1 MGVNPHLPGVGF
13 FERLDRRLQAT
24 GDVVVVIAGLVD
36 SVHQRLLIRLHVAVQ
51 RRFER
56 ADLLELNVVE
66 EAVVG
71 GEQGD
76 GLLGHGQRRVLL
88 LLHQLGDALAAFE
101 LLARALVEV
110 GRELG
115 EGRQFTVLRQ
125 VETHTA
131 AELLDDLG
139 LGRATDARYGQTRV
153 DGGTHAGVEQV
164 GFEIALAVGDRDH
177 VGGHEGRHVTGLGFD
192 DGQRGQRT
200 GLALHFAVGELLD
213 VFGIDAR
220 GALQQAGVQ
229 VEHVAGIGCAA
240 GRTAQQQGHL
250 AIGPGLLGQVVVHD
264 QRVFAAVAEV
274 FAHRA
279 ARVGRNELQRGR
291 HGGTGGDDDGVGHG
305 AVLFERAH
313 HVGDRGGLL
322 AHRHVDALI
331 ASALLIDDG
340 VDRDRGLAGLAVAD
354 DQLALAAAD
363 GHHRVDGLQAGLH
376 RLVDRFTFNH
386 ARRDLLD
393 GRAAGGLDGALAVE
407 RVAQGVDHAAEQAGA
422 DRHFQNAAG
431 AFHRVAFGD
440 VFVGAEHH
448 RADRVAL
455 QVERHAVG
463 DAREFAHYTVQ
474 YVGQAV
480 DADDA
485 VGAAHHGAFG
495 ARLGADLGA
504 VDTLLDEIADFRRIQ
519 LHFINPLSSLAGQGH
534 FKLRQLSQYG
544 TVYHQFA
551 RSNDRTAHHARI
563 HVRTH

>member
-13 FERLDRRLQAT
+13 FERLDRRLQAI

-36 SVHQRLLIRLHVAVQ
+36 PVHQRLLIRLHVAVQ

-56 ADLLELNVVE
+56 ADLLELDVVE

-76 GLLGHGQRRVLL
+76 GLLGHRQRRVLL
-88 LLHQLGDALAAFE
+88 LLHQFGDALAALE

-115 EGRQFTVLRQ
+115 EGRQFTILRQ
-125 VETHTA
+125 VETHAA
-131 AELLDDLG
+131 AELHDDLG
-139 LGRATDARYGQTRV
+139 LRRATDARLREAGV
-153 DGGTHAGVEQV
+153 DGGTHTGVEQI
-164 GFEIALAVGDRDH
+164 GFEINLAVGDRDH
-177 VGGHEGRHVTGLGFD
+177 VGGHEGRHVTGLRFD
-192 DGQRGQRT
+192 DGQRGERS
-200 GLALHFAVGELLD
+200 GLALHYADGELLD
-213 VFGIDAR
+213 VLGVDAR

-229 VEHVAGIGCAA
+229 VEHIAGIGFAA

-279 ARVGRNELQRGR
+279 ARVGRDELQRGG
-291 HGGTGGDDDGVGHG
+291 HGGAGGDDDGVGHG
-305 AVLFERAH
+305 AVLFELAH

-322 AHRHVDALI
+322 AHRHVDALT
-331 ASALLIDDG
+331 AGALLIDDG
-340 VDRDRGLAGLAVAD
+340 VDRDRGRAGLAVAD
-354 DQLALAAAD
+354 EQFALTAAD
-363 GHHRVDGLQAGLH
+363 RHHRIDGLQAGLH
-376 RLVDRFTFNH
+376 GLVDRFTFDH
-386 ARRDLLD
+386 ARRDLFD
-393 GRAAGGLDGALAVE
+393 GRAAGGLNGAFAVE
-407 RVAQGVDHAAEQAGA
+407 RVAQGVDHAAEQARA

-440 VFVGAEHH
+440 VFVGAQHH

-463 DAREFAHYTVQ
+463 VAREFDHFTVHH
-474 YVGQAV
+474 VGQTV
-480 DADDA
+480 DADNA
-485 VGAAHHGAFG
+485 VGDAHHGAFG
-495 ARLGADLGA
+495 ARLGDDLEA
-504 VDTLLDEIADFRRIQ
+504 FDALLDEIADFRRIQ

-534 FKLRQLSQYG
+534 YKLRHLSQYG
-544 TVYHQFA
+544 TVYHQVA
-551 RSNDRTAHHARI
+551 RANDRTAHQAQNHNS
-563 HVRTH
+563 